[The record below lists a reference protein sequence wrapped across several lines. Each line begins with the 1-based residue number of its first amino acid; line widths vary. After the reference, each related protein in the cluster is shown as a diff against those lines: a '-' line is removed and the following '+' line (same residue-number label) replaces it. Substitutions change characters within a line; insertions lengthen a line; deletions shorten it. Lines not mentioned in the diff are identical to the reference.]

1 MNSDTRIAFRN
12 GMNSEMNIKKTSA
25 SPEMG
30 SMGVFILDQGAAQ
43 AMRRSLHEL
52 ANVFTGLMIAGGLLS
67 QRPELESLQ
76 PYVTDL
82 CDGSER
88 GSVLVR
94 ELCSQLLAVCG
105 EAGAAQPE
113 SASGPAQGH

>member
-1 MNSDTRIAFRN
+1 
-12 GMNSEMNIKKTSA
+12 MNSELNMKEAGA

-30 SMGVFILDQGAAQ
+30 SIGAFLLDQGAMH
-43 AMRRSLHEL
+43 AMRRCLHEL
-52 ANVFTGLMIAGGLLS
+52 ANVFTGLMIAGGLLA

-113 SASGPAQGH
+113 PASGPAQGH